1 MASCK
6 ITVIPVYSPNADYD
20 PNLCVLQDY
29 DETLTS
35 PTKFYHTIQS
45 IPTTAYTLDLA
56 QFTTVDLLY
65 VKNLDSTNYVDVTVT
80 TASGAC
86 VLKVPAGRSVVVPQV
101 AVANDLLMDA
111 NTAACIVEIFIAG
124 T

>member
-6 ITVIPVYSPNADYD
+6 ITVIPVYSPNSDYD
-20 PNLCVLQDY
+20 PNLIVLQDY
-29 DETLTS
+29 DETLSS
-35 PTKFYHTIQS
+35 PTKFYHTVQS
-45 IPTTAYTLDLA
+45 IPTAAYTLDLA
-56 QFTTVDLLY
+56 QFTTVDFCY
-65 VKNLDSTNYVDVTVT
+65 IKNLDTTNFVVVTLT

-86 VLKVPAGRSVVVPQV
+86 VLKVPAGRSIVVPQV

-111 NTAACIVEIFIAG
+111 DTAACICEIVLAG